1 MAPRSSKPVKVG
13 ISIER
18 DSPLPYYLQLKNAL
32 IEQIESGYWQPGD
45 QLPGE
50 PEFCRHF
57 SVSRTVVRQ
66 ALKEMTYEG
75 MIFREKGRGTFIA
88 EPKISSTSLVH
99 SLVGFH
105 QDMTERGLTMADKI
119 LEQSILPASQK
130 VASNLQL
137 EELSPVIKINRLR
150 YVEDEPVVLVASF
163 LPYEP
168 CRKLVSADLTEESL
182 YAYLEKEYD
191 LRIVRGRRLIDA
203 VGANEYQSNLLE
215 IDIGSPLIRIESISY
230 LKDDTPIE
238 YFLALFRGDRSR
250 FEVEILRFQ
259 GQGKLR
265 EAMGIKQEEEFLI

>member
-1 MAPRSSKPVKVG
+1 MTPRSSKPVKLG
-13 ISIER
+13 IAIDR

-32 IEQIESGYWQPGD
+32 IEQIETGHWQPGD

-50 PEFCRHF
+50 PELCRHF
-57 SVSRTVVRQ
+57 GVSRTVVRQ

-75 MIFREKGRGTFIA
+75 MVLREKGKGTFVA

-105 QDMTERGLTMADKI
+105 QDMTERGLKMADKI

-130 VASNLQL
+130 VAANLQL
-137 EELSPVIKINRLR
+137 DDLSPVIKIDRLR
-150 YVEDEPVVLVASF
+150 FVEDEPVVLVASF
-163 LPYEP
+163 LPYES

-191 LRIVRGRRLIDA
+191 LRIARGRRLIDA
-203 VGANEYQSNLLE
+203 VGANEQQSNLLE
-215 IDIGSPLIRIESISY
+215 IELGSPLIRIESISY
-230 LKDDTPIE
+230 LDDGTPIE
-238 YFLALFRGDRSR
+238 YFHALFRGDRSR

-265 EAMGIKQEEEFLI
+265 EAMGIKREEEFLI

>member
-1 MAPRSSKPVKVG
+1 MALKSSKPVQAG
-13 ISIER
+13 ITIDR
-18 DSPLPYYLQLKNAL
+18 NSPLPFYLQLKNAL
-32 IEQIESGYWQPGD
+32 IAQIESGHWKPGD

-50 PEFCRHF
+50 PELCQHF
-57 SVSRTVVRQ
+57 GVSRTVVRQ

-75 MIFREKGRGTFIA
+75 IVLREKGKGTFVA
-88 EPKISSTSLVH
+88 VPKISSTSLVH

-105 QDMTERGLTMADKI
+105 QDMTERGLRMADKI
-119 LEQSILPASQK
+119 FEQSMVPASQK
-130 VASNLQL
+130 VAANLQL
-137 EELSPVIKINRLR
+137 EELSPVIKIDRLR
-150 YVEDEPVVLVASF
+150 YVEDEPVVLVASY

-203 VGANEYQSNLLE
+203 VGANEYQANLLE
-215 IDIGSPLIRIESISY
+215 IEIGSPLIRIESISY
-230 LKDDTPIE
+230 LDDDTPIE

>member
-1 MAPRSSKPVKVG
+1 MTPRSLRPVKVG
-13 ISIER
+13 VSIDR
-18 DSPLPYYLQLKNAL
+18 DSPLPFYLQLKNAL
-32 IEQIESGYWQPGD
+32 IEQIETGHWKPGD

-50 PEFCRHF
+50 PELCQHF
-57 SVSRTVVRQ
+57 GVSRTVVRQ
-66 ALKEMTYEG
+66 ALKEMVYEG
-75 MIFREKGRGTFIA
+75 MILREKGKGTFIA

-105 QDMTERGLTMADKI
+105 QDMTERGLKMADKI

-130 VASNLQL
+130 VAANLQL
-137 EELSPVIKINRLR
+137 DDLTPVIKINRLR
-150 YVEDEPVVLVASF
+150 FVEDEPVVLVASF
-163 LPYEP
+163 LPYEA
-168 CRKLVSADLTEESL
+168 CRKLVSADLSEESL

-203 VGANEYQSNLLE
+203 VGANEHQASLLE
-215 IDIGSPLIRIESISY
+215 IEVGSPLIRIESISY
-230 LKDDTPIE
+230 LGDGTPIE
-238 YFLALFRGDRSR
+238 YFHALFRGDRSR

>member
-1 MAPRSSKPVKVG
+1 MAPRSSKPVLSKMSVD
-13 ISIER
+13 R

-32 IEQIESGYWQPGD
+32 IEQIEAGHWQSGD

-50 PEFCRHF
+50 PELCRHF
-57 SVSRTVVRQ
+57 EVSRTVVRQ
-66 ALKEMTYEG
+66 ALIEMTYEG
-75 MIFREKGRGTFIA
+75 MVLRQKGRGTFVA

-105 QDMTERGLTMADKI
+105 QDMTERGLKMADKI

-130 VASNLQL
+130 VAANLQL
-137 EELSPVIKINRLR
+137 EDLSPVIKINRLR

-191 LRIVRGRRLIDA
+191 LRIDRGRRLIDA
-203 VGANEYQSNLLE
+203 VGANEQQSNHLE
-215 IDIGSPLIRIESISY
+215 IEIGSPLIRIESISY
-230 LKDDTPIE
+230 LDDGTPIE
-238 YFLALFRGDRSR
+238 YFHALFRGDRSR

-265 EAMGIKQEEEFLI
+265 EAMGIKREEEFLV

>member
-1 MAPRSSKPVKVG
+1 MTPRSSKPVKQG
-13 ISIER
+13 ISINR

-32 IEQIESGYWQPGD
+32 IAQIESGHWQPGD
-45 QLPGE
+45 QLPSE
-50 PEFCRHF
+50 PELCQHF
-57 SVSRTVVRQ
+57 GVSRTVVRQ
-66 ALKEMTYEG
+66 SLKEMAYEG
-75 MIFREKGRGTFIA
+75 MVLREKGKGTFVA

-105 QDMTERGLTMADKI
+105 QDMTERGLKMADKI

-130 VASNLQL
+130 VAANLQL
-137 EELSPVIKINRLR
+137 EDLSPVIKINRLR

-163 LPYEP
+163 LPYES

-203 VGANEYQSNLLE
+203 VGANEQQSNLLE
-215 IDIGSPLIRIESISY
+215 IELGSPLIRIESISY
-230 LKDDTPIE
+230 LDDGTPIE
-238 YFLALFRGDRSR
+238 YFHALFRGDRSR

-265 EAMGIKQEEEFLI
+265 EAMGIKREEEFLI